1 MNNSNGDM
9 HDLRGGIP
17 IIGGGPT
24 SAKVGTSPV
33 AFIRELDDDGTF
45 TVPVINTAQG
55 PRPAVPRDAF
65 MDAEQLIEA
74 IALAGGP
81 VVQKPTLV
89 SNLSRYQQD
98 KDTFQRV
105 GPNTYG
111 LIEWDLGAD
120 ELFGT
125 HQELGPEEEAP

>member
-1 MNNSNGDM
+1 MSNPNGDM

-33 AFIRELDDDGTF
+33 AFIRELDDEGTF

-74 IALAGGP
+74 IALA
-81 VVQKPTLV
+81 VEEKIKPLREEIRV
-89 SNLSRYQQD
+89 LRNKLK
-98 KDTFQRV
+98 KD
-105 GPNTYG
+105 N
-111 LIEWDLGAD
+111 D
-120 ELFGT
+120 
-125 HQELGPEEEAP
+125 